1 MLICFNLCI
10 FIIDQQPKRQKTLI
24 SCHSGATM
32 ALIVKLSV
40 LFPEHVVL
48 YTTLCDNVCE

>member
-1 MLICFNLCI
+1 MLILFTVCI
-10 FIIDQQPKRQKTLI
+10 LIIDQQPKRQKTLI

-40 LFPEHVVL
+40 LFPEHVL
-48 YTTLCDNVCE
+48 LLTTLYDNVC